1 MKKLITIVLLVLG
14 CVLVFVA
21 VFIFRG
27 FSQEKTPAPE
37 GGLGAIP
44 WSEKLKGQFCK
55 DKKTGVEISYQEVS
69 EIAQK
74 NKCGLQE
81 ETLVAF
87 STNYLCNENT
97 GTWWV
102 DLMLTPEKT
111 GCNPACVVDIVN
123 KTAEVNW
130 RCTGAVPR

>member
-1 MKKLITIVLLVLG
+1 MLVLFF
-14 CVLVFVA
+14 VLVSIA
-21 VFIFRG
+21 ILISKSFI
-27 FSQEKTPAPE
+27 QEKTQKEGTA
-37 GGLGAIP
+37 GGLIP

-55 DKKTGVEISYQEVS
+55 DKKTGMEISYQEAI

-74 NKCGLQE
+74 DKCGLEGKQA
-81 ETLVAF
+81 VAF
-87 STNYLCNENT
+87 SVNYLCNEYT

-102 DLMLTPEKT
+102 DLLIKPEKE

-130 RCTGAVPR
+130 RCTGRLIPSQ

>member
-1 MKKLITIVLLVLG
+1 MKKIVFIVLLVLT
-14 CVLVFVA
+14 LVFAFTVILISKG
-21 VFIFRG
+21 FI
-27 FSQEKTPAPE
+27 QEKTQKKGTV
-37 GGLGAIP
+37 GGVIP

-55 DKKTGVEISYQEVS
+55 DKKTGVEINYQEAI

-74 NKCGLQE
+74 NKCGIQR

-87 STNYLCNENT
+87 STNYLCNEDT

-102 DLMLTPEKT
+102 DLLLTPEKT
-111 GCNPACVVDIVN
+111 GCNPACVVDIVD

-130 RCTGAVPR
+130 RCTGTVRR

>member
-1 MKKLITIVLLVLG
+1 MKKIIIIVLLVL
-14 CVLVFVA
+14 VFITIS
-21 VFIFRG
+21 IFRG
-27 FSQEKTPAPE
+27 FSQEKTPAPKK
-37 GGLGAIP
+37 GLGTVP
-44 WSEKLKGQFCK
+44 WSETLKGRFCK
-55 DKKTGVEISYQEVS
+55 DKKTGMEISYQEAS

-74 NKCGLQE
+74 NRCGLQE

-102 DLMLTPEKT
+102 DLILKPEKA
-111 GCNPACVVDIVN
+111 GCNPACVVDIVE

-130 RCTGAVPR
+130 RCTGTIPI

>member
-1 MKKLITIVLLVLG
+1 MKKLITIVLLVLV

-21 VFIFRG
+21 IFIFRG
-27 FSQEKTPAPE
+27 FSQEKTPALE
-37 GGLGAIP
+37 GGLGLIG
-44 WSEKLKGQFCK
+44 WSEKLKGEFCK
-55 DKKTGVEISYQEVS
+55 DKKTGVEISYQEAI

-74 NKCGLQE
+74 NKCGLQG
-81 ETLVAF
+81 ETRVAF

-102 DLMLTPEKT
+102 DLMLIPEKT
-111 GCNPACVVDIVN
+111 GCNPACVVDIVK

-130 RCTGAVPR
+130 RCTGALPR